1 MEQHRIQVPRS
12 SCLETWVF
20 IFLKKKESLAPQ
32 IILSNHSFC
41 FRSTKA
47 MLLPSFHL
55 SFNQAYVELRI
66 GVERHA
72 CFAYVAKS
80 KTISKKKQDIN
91 LDQDVQVC
99 GYIFFFWVGG
109 V

>member
-1 MEQHRIQVPRS
+1 M
-12 SCLETWVF
+12 
-20 IFLKKKESLAPQ
+20 
-32 IILSNHSFC
+32 
-41 FRSTKA
+41 
-47 MLLPSFHL
+47 
-55 SFNQAYVELRI
+55 ELRV
-66 GVERHA
+66 GVKRHA

-80 KTISKKKQDIN
+80 NTISKKKQDIN